1 MKRNQYSDMKQYFK
15 RITVTLISI
24 LTLEPSP
31 GLGSVFLFGQMRTL
45 EDLKGTQDTN
55 PGGKILVF

>member
-1 MKRNQYSDMKQYFK
+1 MKQYFK

-24 LTLEPSP
+24 LTLEPSA